1 MVYRNLPVRPSICPS
16 VSLTGESILIKL
28 YTNAVYHLWMFWMGS
43 FFLVDSQFLFFYAN
57 YILVMYLL
65 AFKWTV
71 GRMFLDN

>member
-1 MVYRNLPVRPSICPS
+1 MDVLDGI
-16 VSLTGESILIKL
+16 I
-28 YTNAVYHLWMFWMGS
+28 
-43 FFLVDSQFLFFYAN
+43 FLVDSQFLFFYAN